1 MLSMQLMN
9 DLRRIDL
16 NLLVILDV
24 LLSEQ
29 HVTRAAE
36 RLHLSQPAV
45 SHALA
50 RSRDLLGDPLLVR
63 QGGALVPTAR
73 ALELAAPL
81 AEALAQVQALL
92 APNRFDPAS
101 TKRRFRVAMSDYS
114 AAIFLPKLIRVL
126 RREAPGIDLQII
138 QASREGMVDGVLN
151 GDLDLAAGVFPDMPC
166 ELRTTPLFEEHYT
179 CLVDRNS
186 LPENATLDLP
196 TYLARPHV
204 LLEMRGSGTPE
215 IERALTAIRERRHVA
230 VSLPHWGVAPQLIEG
245 TDLIL
250 TVSSRGLLNIDQQ
263 HLLAVPPPF
272 HIPAFAFELAM
283 ARAAR
288 RGFGVAVVDWA
299 GAGRIDVTR
308 SWHLHSLV
316 EQAESLHVQPLQSRR
331 HDPIPAARGPCFR
344 LYLWHHAWPWCAGCV
359 RHRRRPRPS
368 RRGGFSLRAFAGGC
382 GVVQHGADRD
392 CRRAGSGQQCV

>member
-1 MLSMQLMN
+1 MHQMN

-16 NLLVILDV
+16 NLLVVLDA

-50 RSRDLLGDPLLVR
+50 RLRDVLEDPLLVR
-63 QGGALVPTAR
+63 QGGTLVPTAR
-73 ALELAAPL
+73 ALELATPL

-101 TKRRFRVAMSDYS
+101 AKRTFRLAMSDYG
-114 AAIFLPKLIRVL
+114 AALLLPGLVRTL
-126 RREAPGIDLQII
+126 RREAPGIDLLII
-138 QASREGMVDGVLN
+138 PASREGMVEGVLN
-151 GDLDLAAGVFPDMPC
+151 GDIDLAAGVFPDLPA
-166 ELRTTPLFEEHYT
+166 ELRSTPLFEEHYA
-179 CLVDRNS
+179 CLVDRDS
-186 LPENATLDLP
+186 LPADGILDLP

-230 VSLPHWGVAPQLIEG
+230 ISLPHWGVAPQLIQG

-250 TVSSRGLLNIDQQ
+250 TVSSRSLRNLDHQ

-272 HIPAFAFELAM
+272 HIPSFAFVLA
-283 ARAAR
+283 
-288 RGFGVAVVDWA
+288 
-299 GAGRIDVTR
+299 
-308 SWHLHSLV
+308 WH
-316 EQAESLHVQPLQSRR
+316 
-331 HDPIPAARGPCFR
+331 
-344 LYLWHHAWPWCAGCV
+344 
-359 RHRRRPRPS
+359 S
-368 RRGGFSLRAFAGGC
+368 RRGGDPALQWLIKQVENALS
-382 GVVQHGADRD
+382 
-392 CRRAGSGQQCV
+392 

>member
-1 MLSMQLMN
+1 MPNMQPMN

-16 NLLVILDV
+16 NLLVILDA

-50 RSRDLLGDPLLVR
+50 RLRDMLGDPLLVR
-63 QGGALVPTAR
+63 QGGTLVPTAR

-92 APNRFDPAS
+92 APNRFDPTSA
-101 TKRRFRVAMSDYS
+101 KRRFRVAMSDYS
-114 AAIFLPKLIRVL
+114 AAIFLPGLVRVL
-126 RREAPGIDLQII
+126 RQEAPGIDLQII
-138 QASREGMVDGVLN
+138 QASREGMVEGVLN
-151 GDLDLAAGVFPDMPC
+151 GDLDLAAGVFPDMPA

-186 LPENATLDLP
+186 LAPSGALDLP
-196 TYLARPHV
+196 TYLSRPHV

-230 VSLPHWGVAPQLIEG
+230 ISLPHWGVAPQLIQG

-250 TVSSRGLLNIDQQ
+250 TVSSRGLLNIDLGQ
-263 HLLAVPPPF
+263 LLAVPPPF
-272 HIPAFAFELAM
+272 HIPSFAFELA
-283 ARAAR
+283 
-288 RGFGVAVVDWA
+288 
-299 GAGRIDVTR
+299 
-308 SWHLHSLV
+308 WHT
-316 EQAESLHVQPLQSRR
+316 
-331 HDPIPAARGPCFR
+331 
-344 LYLWHHAWPWCAGCV
+344 
-359 RHRRRPRPS
+359 
-368 RRGGFSLRAFAGGC
+368 RRGGDAGLQWLIGRVL
-382 GVVQHGADRD
+382 GVLSADQR
-392 CRRAGSGQQCV
+392 